1 VTKILK
7 YKDNDYLNNYYMIK
21 EKIELIVSISELN
34 SDSDSN
40 SNYEKKQNK
49 QNKQINLYTNLFK

>member
-1 VTKILK
+1 
-7 YKDNDYLNNYYMIK
+7 MIK